1 MDFDLIIIKIILFK
15 KKISLLKI
23 NIDKLSKIIIHLRYL
38 AILLCLKINIITAK
52 ELIMSH
58 KLSNKKMIFKIM
70 I

>member
-1 MDFDLIIIKIILFK
+1 MEFDLIIIKIILFK

>member
-1 MDFDLIIIKIILFK
+1 MIIIKIILFK

-23 NIDKLSKIIIHLRYL
+23 NIDKLSKIIINLRYI

-52 ELIMSH
+52 ELIMFH
-58 KLSNKKMIFKIM
+58 KFPNKKMIFKIM